1 MVNSH
6 ATFPSWIS
14 PWKSSKISTDSF
26 HRYCWSKNPGI
37 CLDKRHTWPNPTKT
51 GSLRCYVPLMTN
63 SMHKRLSYQWI
74 LSRVI
79 DNQRI
84 LQSDWTRGTP
94 GHTQP
99 KVVVLDATFSLG
111 ISPCQ
116 KTKIS
121 LDSSRDIDDQRILQ
135 FDWKRGLTG
144 RKLTKSSSPRSYI
157 PLMTNSKQKS
167 LDINRFFPDILIIK
181 ELCNLIE
188 WKATLGEHTQK

>member
-26 HRYCWSKNPGI
+26 HRYCWSKNPAI

-63 SMHKRLSYQWI
+63 SMHERLSYQWI

-135 FDWKRGLTG
+135 FERIFKE
-144 RKLTKSSSPRSYI
+144 SSYF
-157 PLMTNSKQKS
+157 PLMTNSMQKS
-167 LDINRFFPDILIIK
+167 LDNNWFFPDILIIK